1 MWFFLGSRC
10 YRGLASP
17 TPGDL
22 FFLDRS
28 VGLDYHISSVQ
39 HPGLRERAASLP
51 SLVMARWAPST
62 SSKYMR
68 GWVKWEKWCERYPE
82 SPAIPAMAFY
92 VCLFIN
98 DMVLDGCKFGALTEA
113 ASGIRWGHLQRGLDN
128 PMDNEFVSIVLE
140 GAKRTVGKP
149 PSRQKEPM
157 TTEMA
162 RRVVDLFG
170 QGSNLL
176 HHRTVVVCLLG
187 FSGFL
192 RISELVEIQ
201 VKHLNF
207 LPTHLEIT
215 IPKAKNDQMREGH
228 IVHITRSNSEYC
240 PVTWLGRYLERTTLI
255 LGEENY
261 IISRL
266 AKTKKGHNAHGGKP
280 LTDSTVRDLFNK
292 DIAPICEG
300 IEPGSYCL
308 HSLRSGGA
316 SAAVNNGVS
325 ERLIGKHGRWKSG
338 FSRDR
343 YLKDN
348 KKRRL
353 VVTQNLGL

>member
-1 MWFFLGSRC
+1 MFFVF
-10 YRGLASP
+10 YHWLATP

-22 FFLDRS
+22 FILDRS
-28 VGLDYHISSVQ
+28 VGLDCHIASIQ
-39 HPGLRERAASLP
+39 NPELRERAASLP
-51 SLVMARWAPST
+51 SLVMARWAPTT

-68 GWVKWEKWCERYPE
+68 GWTKWEEWCRRHPE
-82 SPAIPAMAFY
+82 SPVRPAMAFY
-92 VCLFIN
+92 ICLFFN
-98 DMVLDGCKFGALTEA
+98 DLVLDHCKFGALTEA
-113 ASGIRWGHLQRGLDN
+113 ASGIRWGHLQCGLDN
-128 PMDNEFVSIVLE
+128 PLDNEFVAIVLE

-157 TTEMA
+157 TAEMA
-162 RRVVDLFG
+162 RKVVELFG

-176 HHRTVVVCLLG
+176 HHRTVVICLLG

-201 VKHLNF
+201 VKHLKF
-207 LPTHLEIT
+207 SQTHLEIT

-228 IVHITRSNSEYC
+228 VVHITRSNTEYC
-240 PVTWLGRYLERTTLI
+240 PVSWLGGYLEKTDLI
-255 LGEENY
+255 REEENY

-266 AKTKKGHNAHGGKP
+266 AKSKKGHNAHGGKP
-280 LTDSTVRDLFNK
+280 LTDSTVRDLFNR
-292 DIAPICEG
+292 DIAPVCEE
-300 IEPGSYCL
+300 IEPGAYCL

-316 SAAVNNGVS
+316 SAAINNGVS

-343 YLKDN
+343 YLKDS

-353 VVTQNLGL
+353 EVTQNLGL